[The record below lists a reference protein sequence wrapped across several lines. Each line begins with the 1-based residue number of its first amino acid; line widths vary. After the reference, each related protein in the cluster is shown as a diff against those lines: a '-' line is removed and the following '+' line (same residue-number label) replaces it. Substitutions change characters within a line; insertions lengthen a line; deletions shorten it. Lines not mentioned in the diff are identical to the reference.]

1 MGMER
6 NPTRNIQHWGGALNP
21 GNTLGAG
28 FVSVLGSSE
37 AASGTGQEG
46 KVTGSNRLTQ
56 PLLEGQIKCCCASFV
71 AVREDI
77 SASIHTRD
85 VVVDV
90 V

>member
-1 MGMER
+1 MEP
-6 NPTRNIQHWGGALNP
+6 NPEYSTFEERAVNP

-28 FVSVLGSSE
+28 ILSKLGRSV

-46 KVTGSNRLTQ
+46 KVTGSNWLTQ
-56 PLLEGQIKCCCASFV
+56 PLLEGQIKCCFASFV
-71 AVREDI
+71 AMREGI